1 MNVPQDHAFILAV
14 AATRYTRRPDADH
27 ALIHADHI
35 AVLCRPLSDDRRATI
50 AAILTQRA
58 DVLGP
63 RNSAASDLPAPWH
76 ALIALL
82 ATEAAQPA
90 AEVEVADT
98 ILRPVVT
105 AAVRY
110 ALGRA
115 TYIVPTIC
123 GVVRN
128 LAAGLGSDCL
138 AALGTEIRAA
148 ASREQLGGSMDHR
161 DWLDLAAWIDD
172 HTA

>member
-1 MNVPQDHAFILAV
+1 MKVPQDHAFILAV
-14 AATRYTRRPDADH
+14 AATRYSRRPAADH

-35 AVLCRPLSDDRRATI
+35 AVLCRPLSADRRATI
-50 AAILTQRA
+50 ATILTQRA
-58 DVLGP
+58 SVLGT

-82 ATEAAQPA
+82 VNEIAHPA
-90 AEVEVADT
+90 PEVEVEDM

-123 GVVRN
+123 GAVRD

-148 ASREQLGGSMDHR
+148 AAREQLGGSMDHR
-161 DWLDLAAWIDD
+161 DWLDLATWIDSR
-172 HTA
+172 TA